1 MEIRRLGPGDEAD
14 AIAAIHVLKPA
25 SERDGLDATGE
36 HMRRLL
42 GRDENYLYL
51 AKVEGRPVGFL
62 IAHRFPRVDRD
73 RDMVYLYEID
83 VATEHR
89 RRGIG
94 TRMIELLKEDC
105 RGDGVLKIWVGAE
118 SDNVAARELYEKTG
132 ARLEGQTYAEYTYF
146 DL

>member
-1 MEIRRLGPGDEAD
+1 
-14 AIAAIHVLKPA
+14 
-25 SERDGLDATGE
+25 
-36 HMRRLL
+36 MRRLL